1 MWKKNSKIK
10 HTNLSKIPVRIQNV
24 KIRFLVLKLEFGK
37 FNLCRI
43 SGFIIADRLF
53 LHPPREY
60 TTIQAS
66 CQIIKHIQKVLP
78 ETERLLL
85 ER

>member
-43 SGFIIADRLF
+43 SGFIIADYFCILHVNIQQYKHLARLSNIYRKF
-53 LHPPREY
+53 YRKLNVY
-60 TTIQAS
+60 F
-66 CQIIKHIQKVLP
+66 
-78 ETERLLL
+78 
-85 ER
+85 